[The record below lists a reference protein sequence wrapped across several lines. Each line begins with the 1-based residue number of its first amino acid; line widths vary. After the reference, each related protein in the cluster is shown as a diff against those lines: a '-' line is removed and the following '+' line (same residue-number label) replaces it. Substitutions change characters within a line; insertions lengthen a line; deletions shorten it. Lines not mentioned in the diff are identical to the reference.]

1 MENGLYEEMLRGA
14 NVYDFMDFAKNSIG
28 VY

>member
-1 MENGLYEEMLRGA
+1 MENGLYEEMFRGA
-14 NVYDFMDFAKNSIG
+14 NVYDFMDFAKNSIR